1 MSKNRD
7 NYYLI
12 LLGLCYTLI
21 THLLTK
27 FKEAKMIISSAS
39 DYCEA
44 ARRCVPPFMFHYA
57 NSGYYAEQILAR
69 NVSDLEYIALRQRVH
84 KRYV

>member
-12 LLGLCYTLI
+12 LLDLCYTLI

-27 FKEAKMIISSAS
+27 FKEVKMIISSAS

-44 ARRCVPPFMFHYA
+44 ARPRVPLFMLHYA
-57 NSGYYAEQILAR
+57 NSGYYAEQTLSR
-69 NVSDLEYIALRQRVH
+69 NVSDLEYIALRQRVL
-84 KRYV
+84 KDV